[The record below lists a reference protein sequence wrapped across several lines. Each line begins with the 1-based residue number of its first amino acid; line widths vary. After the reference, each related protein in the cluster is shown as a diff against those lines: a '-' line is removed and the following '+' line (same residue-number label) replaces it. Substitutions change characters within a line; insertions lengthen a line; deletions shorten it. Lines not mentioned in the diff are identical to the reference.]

1 MSRKVEKKAAPVSYH
16 LVKYGEDLL
25 MEGVGLDATAYE
37 TIKSA
42 LPMVN
47 QEKLFG
53 WRNVAILPCGKGEKY
68 LPHPLD
74 TMRAPHTDLAGRV
87 L

>member
-37 TIKSA
+37 TIKPA
-42 LPMVN
+42 LPMAI

-53 WRNVAILPCGKGEKY
+53 WRNVAMLPYGKGEMVV
-68 LPHPLD
+68 PHLLD
-74 TMRAPHTDLAGRV
+74 SVLAGSSV
-87 L
+87 AAGGGL